1 MSGAQEG
8 AGRVRNLGTEL
19 GEARAE
25 SRRGRTLSGLIAE
38 GGLSHGVHVR
48 AHREERERRGN
59 QRAGRESSP
68 AGGAAAR
75 VGHWTPLFLSKASDI
90 LYHTLARGDP
100 DLKTARVRAPGL
112 FLKI

>member
-1 MSGAQEG
+1 MVCTSERTGK
-8 AGRVRNLGTEL
+8 
-19 GEARAE
+19 GEKGE
-25 SRRGRTLSGLIAE
+25 
-38 GGLSHGVHVR
+38 
-48 AHREERERRGN
+48 GN

-75 VGHWTPLFLSKASDI
+75 VGHWTPLFLAKASDV

-112 FLKI
+112 LRQI